1 MSERS
6 ERMIQHSSVRELPT
20 ERSEECNEE
29 CNEECSEE
37 CNEGVQ

>member
-1 MSERS
+1 
-6 ERMIQHSSVRELPT
+6 MIQHSSVRELPT

-29 CNEECSEE
+29 CSEE